1 MCSAAELLYNKLQ
14 PGVKLRGGHFEFEE
28 NVMKAVI
35 FDMDGV
41 LIDSQ
46 PYHFKADIETM
57 SEYGVVKDQKFY
69 EKFAGTLTSDRMRIL
84 KDLFKLDIPVEE
96 MVKKREDMILE
107 IMAREDIKPVSGIPE
122 FLKSIKNRGLKTA
135 VASSS
140 GYDLIGLILSRLG
153 ISEYFD
159 SITSGNDVKRGKPS
173 PDIFLLAAERIG
185 AEPSECLVVE
195 DSENGV
201 RAAKAAG
208 MTALGYVNPTSG
220 NQCLDMADAVTD
232 DFRKVDIND
241 FM

>member
-1 MCSAAELLYNKLQ
+1 
-14 PGVKLRGGHFEFEE
+14 
-28 NVMKAVI
+28 MKAVI

-46 PYHFKADIETM
+46 PYHFKADIDTM
-57 SEYGVVKDQKFY
+57 AEYGVIKDQKFY
-69 EKFAGTLTSDRMRIL
+69 EAFAGTLTDNRMRTL
-84 KDLFKLDIPVEE
+84 RDMFGLDVPAEE
-96 MVKKREDMILE
+96 LIEKREKMILDV
-107 IMAREDIKPVSGIPE
+107 MANEDIKPVSGIPE
-122 FLKSIKNRGLKTA
+122 LLRSIKALGLKTA

-140 GYDLIGLILSRLG
+140 GIELIELVLDRLG
-153 ISEYFD
+153 IAVYFD

-208 MTALGYVNPTSG
+208 MTALGYINPTSG
-220 NQCLDMADAVTD
+220 YQCLDMADAVTD

>member
-1 MCSAAELLYNKLQ
+1 
-14 PGVKLRGGHFEFEE
+14 
-28 NVMKAVI
+28 MKAVI

-41 LIDSQ
+41 LVDSQ
-46 PYHFKADIETM
+46 PYHFKADIDTM
-57 SEYGVVKDQKFY
+57 AEYGVIKDQKFY
-69 EKFAGTLTSDRMRIL
+69 EAFAGTLTDNRMRTLRDMFGLDVPAEELIE
-84 KDLFKLDIPVEE
+84 KREKMILDI
-96 MVKKREDMILE
+96 
-107 IMAREDIKPVSGIPE
+107 MANEDIKPVSGIPE
-122 FLKSIKNRGLKTA
+122 LLRSIKALGLKTA

-140 GYDLIGLILSRLG
+140 GIELIKLVLDRLG
-153 ISEYFD
+153 IAVYFA

-208 MTALGYVNPTSG
+208 MKALGYINPTSG
-220 NQCLDMADAVTD
+220 YQCLDMADFITD
-232 DFRKVDIND
+232 DFKKVNIEM

>member
-1 MCSAAELLYNKLQ
+1 
-14 PGVKLRGGHFEFEE
+14 
-28 NVMKAVI
+28 MKAVI

-46 PYHFKADIETM
+46 PYHFKADIDTM
-57 SEYGVVKDQKFY
+57 AEYGVIKDQKFY
-69 EKFAGTLTSDRMRIL
+69 EAFAGTLTDNRMRTLRDMFGLDVPAEELIE
-84 KDLFKLDIPVEE
+84 KREKMILDI
-96 MVKKREDMILE
+96 
-107 IMAREDIKPVSGIPE
+107 MANEDIKPVSGIPE
-122 FLKSIKNRGLKTA
+122 LLRSIKALGLKTA

-140 GYDLIGLILSRLG
+140 GIELIKLVLDRLG
-153 ISEYFD
+153 IAVYFD

-220 NQCLDMADAVTD
+220 YQCLDMADAVTD

>member
-1 MCSAAELLYNKLQ
+1 
-14 PGVKLRGGHFEFEE
+14 
-28 NVMKAVI
+28 MKAVI

-41 LIDSQ
+41 LVDSQ
-46 PYHFKADIETM
+46 PYHFKADIDTM
-57 SEYGVVKDQKFY
+57 AEYGVIKDQKFY
-69 EKFAGTLTSDRMRIL
+69 EAFAGTLTDNRMRTL
-84 KDLFKLDIPVEE
+84 RDMFGLDVPAEE
-96 MVKKREDMILE
+96 LIEKREKMILDV
-107 IMAREDIKPVSGIPE
+107 MANEDIKPVSGIPE
-122 FLKSIKNRGLKTA
+122 LLRSIKALGLKTA

-140 GYDLIGLILSRLG
+140 GIELIKLVLDRLG
-153 ISEYFD
+153 IAVYFD

-220 NQCLDMADAVTD
+220 YQCLDMADVVTD

>member
-1 MCSAAELLYNKLQ
+1 
-14 PGVKLRGGHFEFEE
+14 
-28 NVMKAVI
+28 MKAVI

-41 LIDSQ
+41 LVDSQ
-46 PYHFKADIETM
+46 PYHFKADIDTM
-57 SEYGVVKDQKFY
+57 AEYGVIKDQKFY
-69 EKFAGTLTSDRMRIL
+69 EAFAGTLTDNRMRTLRDMFGLDVPAEELIE
-84 KDLFKLDIPVEE
+84 KREKMILDI
-96 MVKKREDMILE
+96 
-107 IMAREDIKPVSGIPE
+107 MANEDIKPVSGIPE
-122 FLKSIKNRGLKTA
+122 LLRSIKALGLKTA

-140 GYDLIGLILSRLG
+140 GIELIKLVLDRLG
-153 ISEYFD
+153 IAVYFD

-220 NQCLDMADAVTD
+220 YQCLDMADVVTD

>member
-46 PYHFKADIETM
+46 PYHFKADIDTM
-57 SEYGVVKDQKFY
+57 AEYGVIKDQKFY
-69 EKFAGTLTSDRMRIL
+69 EAFAGTLTDNRMRTLRDMFGLDVPAEELIE
-84 KDLFKLDIPVEE
+84 KREKMILDI
-96 MVKKREDMILE
+96 
-107 IMAREDIKPVSGIPE
+107 MANEDIKPVSGIPE
-122 FLKSIKNRGLKTA
+122 LLRSIKALGLKTA

-140 GYDLIGLILSRLG
+140 GIELIKLVLDRLG
-153 ISEYFD
+153 IAVYFD

-185 AEPSECLVVE
+185 VNPRDCFVVE

-201 RAAKAAG
+201 KAAKSAG
-208 MTALGYVNPTSG
+208 MKALGYINPTSG
-220 NQCLDMADAVTD
+220 YQCLDMADAVTD

>member
-1 MCSAAELLYNKLQ
+1 
-14 PGVKLRGGHFEFEE
+14 
-28 NVMKAVI
+28 MKAVI

-41 LIDSQ
+41 LVDSQ

-57 SEYGVVKDQKFY
+57 SEYGVIKDQKFY
-69 EKFAGTLTSDRMRIL
+69 EAFAGTLTDNRMRTLRDMFGLDVPAEELIE
-84 KDLFKLDIPVEE
+84 KREKMILDI
-96 MVKKREDMILE
+96 
-107 IMAREDIKPVSGIPE
+107 MANEDIKPVSGIPE
-122 FLKSIKNRGLKTA
+122 FLRSIKALGLKTA

-140 GYDLIGLILSRLG
+140 GIELIKLVLDRLG
-153 ISEYFD
+153 IAVYFD

-201 RAAKAAG
+201 KAAKSAG
-208 MTALGYVNPTSG
+208 MKALGYINPTSG
-220 NQCLDMADAVTD
+220 NQCLDMADVVTD

>member
-1 MCSAAELLYNKLQ
+1 
-14 PGVKLRGGHFEFEE
+14 
-28 NVMKAVI
+28 MKAVI

-41 LIDSQ
+41 LVDSQ

-159 SITSGNDVKRGKPS
+159 SITSGNDVKRGKPD
-173 PDIFLLAAERIG
+173 PDVFLLAAERIG
-185 AEPSECLVVE
+185 VNPRDCFVVE

-201 RAAKAAG
+201 KAAKSAG
-208 MTALGYVNPTSG
+208 MKALGYINPTSG

>member
-46 PYHFKADIETM
+46 PYHFKADIDTM
-57 SEYGVVKDQKFY
+57 AEYGVIKDQKFY
-69 EKFAGTLTSDRMRIL
+69 EAFAGTLTDNRMRTLRDMFGLDVPAEELIE
-84 KDLFKLDIPVEE
+84 KREKMILDI
-96 MVKKREDMILE
+96 
-107 IMAREDIKPVSGIPE
+107 MANEDIKPISGIPE
-122 FLKSIKNRGLKTA
+122 LLRSIKALGLKTA

-140 GYDLIGLILSRLG
+140 GIELIKLVLDRLG
-153 ISEYFD
+153 IAVYFD

-208 MTALGYVNPTSG
+208 MKALGYINPTSG
-220 NQCLDMADAVTD
+220 YQCLDMADAVTD

>member
-1 MCSAAELLYNKLQ
+1 
-14 PGVKLRGGHFEFEE
+14 
-28 NVMKAVI
+28 MKAVI

-41 LIDSQ
+41 LVDSQ
-46 PYHFKADIETM
+46 PYHFKADIDTM
-57 SEYGVVKDQKFY
+57 AEYGVIKDQKFY
-69 EKFAGTLTSDRMRIL
+69 EAFAGTLTDNRMRTLRDMFGLDVPAEELIE
-84 KDLFKLDIPVEE
+84 KREKMILDI
-96 MVKKREDMILE
+96 
-107 IMAREDIKPVSGIPE
+107 MANEDIKPISGIPE
-122 FLKSIKNRGLKTA
+122 LLRSIKALGLKTA

-140 GYDLIGLILSRLG
+140 GIELIKLVLDRLG
-153 ISEYFD
+153 IAVYFD

-201 RAAKAAG
+201 RAAKVAG

-220 NQCLDMADAVTD
+220 NQCLDMADFITD
-232 DFRKVDIND
+232 DFKKVNIEM

>member
-1 MCSAAELLYNKLQ
+1 
-14 PGVKLRGGHFEFEE
+14 
-28 NVMKAVI
+28 MKAVI

-41 LIDSQ
+41 LVDSQ

-57 SEYGVVKDQKFY
+57 SEYGVIKDQKFY
-69 EKFAGTLTSDRMRIL
+69 EAFAGTLTDNRMRTLRDMFGLDVPAEELIE
-84 KDLFKLDIPVEE
+84 KREKMILDI
-96 MVKKREDMILE
+96 
-107 IMAREDIKPVSGIPE
+107 MANEDIKPISGIPE
-122 FLKSIKNRGLKTA
+122 LLRSIKALGLKTA

-140 GYDLIGLILSRLG
+140 GIELIKLVLDRLG
-153 ISEYFD
+153 IAVYFD

-208 MTALGYVNPTSG
+208 MTALGYINPTSG
-220 NQCLDMADAVTD
+220 YQCLDMADFITD
-232 DFRKVDIND
+232 DFKKVNIEM